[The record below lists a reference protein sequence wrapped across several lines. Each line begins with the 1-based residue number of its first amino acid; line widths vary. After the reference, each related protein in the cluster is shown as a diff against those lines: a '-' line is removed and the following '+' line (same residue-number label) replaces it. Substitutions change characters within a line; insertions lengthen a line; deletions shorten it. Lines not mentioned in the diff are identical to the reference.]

1 MSIAAMNTRF
11 LPIAVAALCGAL
23 AVPPCGPLALAAD
36 VEPPPL
42 LETHCFDCHAYGA
55 AEGDFALD
63 ELLAAEPSADAIAQ
77 WRKVWKMVRQEFM
90 PPADAAPLASA
101 DRKAIVHWVQQ
112 AALGVDEDNPDPGR
126 VTMRRLNRV
135 EYEYTVGD
143 LFGVDLTTSA
153 TFPSDSPNNE
163 LRLRDLLPPDD
174 TAYGFDNIGDFQSLS
189 PALLEKYFEIA
200 EAVVSR
206 VLVTEGPWYP
216 TERIE
221 PGRVRVERS
230 RGDHRRVDHEVRF
243 NVAEAGT
250 YQVNLRFTIGG
261 WQEYGGGFD
270 FRYSVDEVEAAA
282 EPLDVGGQDTRRY
295 RHEAELAAGEHVVR
309 LVTSAT
315 KPDSEGRFVHLELRP
330 RIEVTGPISPARR
343 SYPESHQ
350 GVFFAGEAPADE
362 AERREYARQ
371 ILERIAGRAFRRPA
385 DARTIERLTELALA
399 ADTLERGMANALAAI
414 LTSPR
419 FLFRTELQPQPDDAG
434 VRHELDD
441 YELASRLS
449 YLLWLSLPDDELTR
463 LAATGELRENLPGQV
478 RRMLS
483 DDKSERFFEDF
494 AGQWLRTRNVLM
506 TPISREESVI
516 DRVRG
521 DMKRETEML
530 FEHIARGDRDLIEL
544 ITADYTF
551 LNERL
556 AEHYEI
562 EGVEGD
568 TFRQVDLPANSR
580 RGGMLT
586 HGSFLVASSNP
597 DRTSP
602 VKRGLFVLEN
612 LLATQPPAP
621 PANVPAL
628 EDAKSGGRRLRTVRE
643 QLEVHRADPSCAA
656 CHAHFDPIGIVLE
669 NFDMLGRWRDEERG
683 EAIDPTTT
691 TVTGD
696 ELAGIDDLRG
706 YVASN
711 RERFYRCCTEKLM
724 TYALGRGLEPFDA
737 VTVDRIAERVM
748 ADGGKFSTLLLAVVE
763 SPAFQSRRGDG
774 NTQLEAPESAI
785 PEIPPPE
792 KRRPPPRRRPRERF
806 NQQRAERPEAAAAIR
821 QNDEASDE

>member
-1 MSIAAMNTRF
+1 VNTTVLRSIAAGLVIAASRSA
-11 LPIAVAALCGAL
+11 LPAVAAGL
-23 AVPPCGPLALAAD
+23 
-36 VEPPPL
+36 EPPPL
-42 LETHCFDCHAYGA
+42 LEAHCFDCHANGA
-55 AEGDFALD
+55 AEGEFALD
-63 ELLAAEPSADAIAQ
+63 ELLAAEPSAETVAQ

-90 PPADAAPLASA
+90 PPADAAPLDGA
-101 DRKAIVHWVQQ
+101 DRKAIVHWVQE
-112 AALGVDEDNPDPGR
+112 AALGIEEDNPDPGR

-200 EAVVSR
+200 ETVVSR

-216 TERIE
+216 TERLE
-221 PGRVRVERS
+221 PGRVRVERP
-230 RGDHRRVDHEVRF
+230 RGDERRVDHEVRF
-243 NVAEAGT
+243 NLAEPGK
-250 YQVNLRFTIGG
+250 YQVNLQFTIGG

-270 FRYSVDEVEAAA
+270 FRYTVDDVEAAA
-282 EPLDVGGQDTRRY
+282 EPLEVGGQDTRRY
-295 RHEAELAAGEHVVR
+295 RYEAKLAAGEHVVR
-309 LVTSAT
+309 LVTSAI
-315 KPDSEGRFVHLELRP
+315 KADSEGRFVHLELRP
-330 RIEVTGPISPARR
+330 RIEVTGPISPEKR

-350 GVFFAGEAPADE
+350 RIFFAGEPPADK
-362 AERREYARQ
+362 AEWREYARQ

-385 DARTIERLTELALA
+385 DAGTIERLTELALA
-399 ADTLERGMANALAAI
+399 ADTLERGVADALVAI

-441 YELASRLS
+441 YALASRLS
-449 YLLWLSLPDDELTR
+449 YLMWLSLPDDELTQ
-463 LAATGELRENLPGQV
+463 LAAAGLLRENLPNQV
-478 RRMLS
+478 RRMLA
-483 DDKSERFFEDF
+483 DEKSERFFEDF

-506 TPISREESVI
+506 TPISREEQVI
-516 DRVRG
+516 DRVRS
-521 DMKRETEML
+521 DMKRETELL
-530 FEHIARGDRDLIEL
+530 FDHIARGDRDLIEL

-562 EGVEGD
+562 DGVEGD
-568 TFRQVDLPANSR
+568 EFRQVALPAGSH

-586 HGSFLVASSNP
+586 HGSFLVGSSNP

-628 EDAKSGGRRLRTVRE
+628 EDAKSDGRRLRTVRE

-669 NFDMLGRWRDEERG
+669 NFDILGRWRDEERG
-683 EAIDPTTT
+683 ETIDPTTT

-696 ELAGIDDLRG
+696 ELAGIDDLRD
-706 YVASN
+706 YVAGN

-724 TYALGRGLEPFDA
+724 TYSLGRGLAPFDA
-737 VTVDRIAERVM
+737 VTVDQITARVM

-763 SPAFQSRRGDG
+763 SPAFQTRRGDG
-774 NTQLEAPESAI
+774 NTQLEAPESTV

-792 KRRPPPRRRPRERF
+792 ERRPQRRRGRRRERF
-806 NQQRAERPEAAAAIR
+806 DEERAERPEAAAAIR
-821 QNDEASDE
+821 ENDEASDE